1 MKKFTLA
8 DLMTAD
14 QAVQII
20 DLLNQQQQKI
30 ADLEK
35 EVENLKN
42 GQANLAWKDIYA
54 QTEIYQ
60 IYGKG
65 E

>member
-1 MKKFTLA
+1 MKKFELK
-8 DLMTAD
+8 DLMTAA
-14 QAVQII
+14 QALQII
-20 DLLNQQQQKI
+20 DLLNKQQQQI
-30 ADLEK
+30 EDLEK

-42 GQANLAWKDIYA
+42 AQASLAWKDVYT

-60 IYGKG
+60 IYKG

>member
-1 MKKFTLA
+1 MKKFTLS
-8 DLMTAD
+8 DLMTAE

-42 GQANLAWKDIYA
+42 GQANLAWKDIYT

>member
-1 MKKFTLA
+1 MKKFTLS
-8 DLMTAD
+8 DLMSAD

-20 DLLNQQQQKI
+20 DLLNQQK
-30 ADLEK
+30 AELEDLRK

-42 GQANLAWKDIYA
+42 GQANLAWKDVYA

-60 IYGKG
+60 IYGK
-65 E
+65 EI